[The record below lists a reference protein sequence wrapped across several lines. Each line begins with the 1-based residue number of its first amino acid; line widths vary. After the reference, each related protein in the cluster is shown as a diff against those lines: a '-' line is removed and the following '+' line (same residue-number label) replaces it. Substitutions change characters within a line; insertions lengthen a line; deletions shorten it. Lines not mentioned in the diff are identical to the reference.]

1 MAQTQQVIS
10 KTLILPAI
18 GSFQYLP
25 SVDPGLISASGT
37 VWRPYINTADQDL
50 SIAINND
57 GTLDIYNVSGRNLS
71 AGKRIVVSA
80 LEQRFNIPNT
90 EQAVTVVAATPTQNP
105 IMGLPP
111 MVAVAADSFTF
122 ANTPVL
128 VPFDSSNVIPIV
140 TRGYVDDPGTQGG
153 AFVIRKPGV
162 YLFQGSFIFCAT
174 AGAAGYI
181 SVQLFTN
188 GSGSTAS
195 IYRQAVNF
203 GAGLIDQSLSFS
215 VSTLITQA
223 ALDAAGG
230 TRTIDF
236 RISTNVGTITGKLGT
251 AVSNTPQSC
260 QMLVSYEGPDYFTAA
275 P

>member
-37 VWRPYINTADQDL
+37 VWRPYVNTADQDL

-90 EQAVTVVAATPTQNP
+90 EQTVVTVAATPASNP
-105 IMGLPP
+105 TMGLPA
-111 MVAVAADSFTF
+111 MVATASDSFTF
-122 ANTPVL
+122 GDSASI
-128 VPFDSSNVIPIV
+128 VPFDASSGLPLIAK
-140 TRGYVDDPGTQGG
+140 GYIDDPGDYSG
-153 AFVIRKPGV
+153 AFRIKKPGAYLFHGSFNFCVTSGGPAFVAVQIFNNSIASSGDVIRQAV
-162 YLFQGSFIFCAT
+162 DFN
-174 AGAAGYI
+174 AGM
-181 SVQLFTN
+181 T
-188 GSGSTAS
+188 TAS
-195 IYRQAVNF
+195 ISFIHSTVYTQSA
-203 GAGLIDQSLSFS
+203 IDS
-215 VSTLITQA
+215 
-223 ALDAAGG
+223 GG
-230 TRTIDF
+230 GFRTIDW
-236 RISTNVGTITGKLGT
+236 RISTSAVGITGKLGSSVSDT
-251 AVSNTPQSC
+251 PRGCRMAVTYQ
-260 QMLVSYEGPDYFTAA
+260 GPDYFTAA